1 MYMYMCLAVFSF
13 LWRGGR
19 RGGQGGGC
27 GAASRPRLCASWF
40 YGVGV
45 YGWLL
50 ASFEL
55 RWSAVGSYHALR
67 DVGVVQSTTGFSP
80 PKFSFT
86 PEPVYLNT
94 ERRRQSTV
102 PFSGHCPMRS
112 GDAAQAVV
120 CVEEST
126 RLGCVFF
133 RFLCVSRRDGLS
145 VADVYGF
152 ATTCVEAWL
161 LPLMFPLVSM

>member
-1 MYMYMCLAVFSF
+1 M
-13 LWRGGR
+13 
-19 RGGQGGGC
+19 
-27 GAASRPRLCASWF
+27 F

-50 ASFEL
+50 AAFGF
-55 RWSAVGSYHALR
+55 RWSAVGSCHALR
-67 DVGVVQSTTGFSP
+67 DVGVVQSRTGFSP

-86 PEPVYLNT
+86 PEPVCLDT

-133 RFLCVSRRDGLS
+133 RFLCVSRRDVLS
-145 VADVYGF
+145 VADG
-152 ATTCVEAWL
+152 
-161 LPLMFPLVSM
+161 

>member
-27 GAASRPRLCASWF
+27 GGLRRGRGLVSVRRCFMGWVYTVGFWLPLNSGGRRLATK
-40 YGVGV
+40 V
-45 YGWLL
+45 Y
-50 ASFEL
+50 
-55 RWSAVGSYHALR
+55 
-67 DVGVVQSTTGFSP
+67 SP

-86 PEPVYLNT
+86 PEPVYLDT

-112 GDAAQAVV
+112 GDAAHAVV

-145 VADVYGF
+145 VADG
-152 ATTCVEAWL
+152 
-161 LPLMFPLVSM
+161 